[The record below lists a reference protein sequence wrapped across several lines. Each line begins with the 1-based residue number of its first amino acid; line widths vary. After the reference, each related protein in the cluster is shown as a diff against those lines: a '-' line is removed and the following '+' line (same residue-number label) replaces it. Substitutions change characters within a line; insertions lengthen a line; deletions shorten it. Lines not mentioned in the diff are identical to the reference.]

1 MHPLLFLF
9 LKKEPYLLAQIYD
22 VSALIEIFRKAFRKG
37 MFIIPEEVSVQGTI
51 ESPLPGRIDGN
62 VKGDINT
69 QGMLI
74 IGRSGNVRGN
84 IHAANLIAYG
94 KIFGDIFVSNKAVI
108 SNKAYIKGDIT
119 ALILEVE
126 EEAII
131 DGAIHKDLSDPDAVI
146 PPDPAEEEIEELPPP
161 PPPEEEK
168 NTTWF

>member
-1 MHPLLFLF
+1 
-9 LKKEPYLLAQIYD
+9 

-62 VKGDINT
+62 VRGDVNT
-69 QGMLI
+69 LGMLI
-74 IGRSGNVRGN
+74 IGKTGSIRGN
-84 IHAANLIAYG
+84 IHAADLIAYG
-94 KIFGDIFVSNKAVI
+94 KVFGDIYVTNKAVI

-119 ALILEVE
+119 ALVLEVE

-131 DGAIHKDLSDPDAVI
+131 DGTIHKNLSDPEAII
-146 PPDPAEEEIEELPPP
+146 PSEPEDEIEET

>member
-1 MHPLLFLF
+1 
-9 LKKEPYLLAQIYD
+9 
-22 VSALIEIFRKAFRKG
+22 

-62 VKGDINT
+62 VRGDINT

-74 IGRSGNVRGN
+74 IGKNGHVRGN

-94 KIFGDIFVSNKAVI
+94 KVFGDIYVSNKAVI
-108 SNKAYIKGDIT
+108 SNKAYVKGDVT

-131 DGAIHKDLSDPDAVI
+131 EGAIRKNLADPETVI
-146 PPDPAEEEIEELPPP
+146 PHDPEAEIEQPAPPPDEEEQT
-161 PPPEEEK
+161 
-168 NTTWF
+168 TTWF

>member
-1 MHPLLFLF
+1 MPPLLYLF

-62 VKGDINT
+62 FRGDIHT

-74 IGRSGNVRGN
+74 IGKSGQIRGN
-84 IHAANLIAYG
+84 IHATNLITYG
-94 KIFGDIFVSNKAVI
+94 KVFGDIYVSNKAVI
-108 SNKAYIKGDIT
+108 SNKAYVKGDIT
-119 ALILEVE
+119 ALVLEVE

-131 DGAIHKDLSDPDAVI
+131 DGIIHKNLSDPEAVI
-146 PPDPAEEEIEELPPP
+146 PPDPEEEIEETPP

>member
-1 MHPLLFLF
+1 
-9 LKKEPYLLAQIYD
+9 
-22 VSALIEIFRKAFRKG
+22 
-37 MFIIPEEVSVQGTI
+37 MFIIPDEVSVQGTI

-62 VKGDINT
+62 VKGDVHT

-74 IGRSGNVRGN
+74 IGKTGNVRGN
-84 IHAANLIAYG
+84 IHAADLIAYG
-94 KIFGDIFVSNKAVI
+94 KVFGNIYVSNKAVI
-108 SNKAYIKGDIT
+108 SHKAYVKGDIT

-131 DGAIHKDLSDPDAVI
+131 DGVIHKDLSDPEAVI
-146 PPDPAEEEIEELPPP
+146 PPDPAEEEIEETP